1 MKYYKTITAE
11 ILKCDIT
18 KLDEIQSFVGKEYHV
33 KLNDDN
39 WIEISPIEDP
49 IFGQLP
55 HKFIL
60 ENNSYIAKYDDSLR
74 FFSEE
79 EFKEWHPILNIKW
92 HNKKVIIDKSKW
104 NRALDG
110 KLPEDGQEVFY
121 WFEYTGLN
129 QGIYERNYCEEL
141 NAWVHIFCSVRGFLS
156 DEDVYWLPK
165 DALPFEFIYE
175 EEK

>member
-1 MKYYKTITAE
+1 MKYQKTITAE
-11 ILKCDIT
+11 ILKCDIN
-18 KLDEIQSFVGKEYHV
+18 KLDEIQSFVGETYRA
-33 KLNDDN
+33 KLDGDR
-39 WIEISPIEDP
+39 IEIEDHQYIVEDRCIP
-49 IFGQLP
+49 ATLR
-55 HKFIL
+55 L
-60 ENNSYIAKYDDSLR
+60 ENNSFLIKYEDGSLGLITDK
-74 FFSEE
+74 
-79 EFKEWHPILNIKW
+79 KEWHPILNIKW

-121 WFEYTGLN
+121 WFEFTGLN
-129 QGIYERNYCEEL
+129 QGVYERNYCEEL
-141 NAWVHIFCSVRGFLS
+141 EAWVHIFCSVRGFLS